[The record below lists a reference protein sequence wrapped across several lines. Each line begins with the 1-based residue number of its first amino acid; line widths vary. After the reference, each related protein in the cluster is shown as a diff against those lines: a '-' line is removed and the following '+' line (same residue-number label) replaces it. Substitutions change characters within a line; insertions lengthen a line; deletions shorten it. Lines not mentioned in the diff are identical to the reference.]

1 MLNKLT
7 LGTVQFGMKY
17 GIANR
22 TGKVSPETA
31 QAIMEQARHGGIDM
45 LDTAIAYGDSEHTL
59 GDIGLAGW
67 DVITKLPLVP
77 DGCDDV
83 RKWVQDQLD
92 GSLRRLQVSSVETLL
107 LHHSRQLPGPYGKDL
122 VRAMRDAQEKGLVR
136 KIGVSIYH
144 PAELDAIDMA
154 AFQAVQAPFNVL
166 DKNLLTSGWLE
177 RLGQMDVEVQVRS
190 VFLQGLLLM
199 EPAARPPKFQRW
211 NALWNAW
218 DHWLESSQLTPLQAC
233 LQYVMGVKA
242 IHRLV
247 IGVETPEQLRE
258 ILAVQPAN
266 DLALPPE
273 IGSTDIDLIHPS
285 RW

>member
-7 LGTVQFGMKY
+7 LGTVQFGMRY

-22 TGKVSPETA
+22 TGKVSSETA
-31 QAIMEQARHGGIDM
+31 CRIMELARHGGIDM
-45 LDTAIAYGDSEHTL
+45 LDTAISYGDSEQTL
-59 GDIGLAGW
+59 GNIGLANW
-67 DVITKLPLVP
+67 EVITKLPLVP

-83 RKWVQDQLD
+83 RKWVREQLD
-92 GSLRRLQVSSVETLL
+92 GSLQRLQVSSVETLL

-122 VRAMRDAQEKGLVR
+122 VRAMRDAQDKGLVQ

-144 PAELDAIDMA
+144 PDELDAIDMA

-177 RLGQMDVEVQVRS
+177 RLREMDVEVQVRS

-199 EPAARPPKFQRW
+199 EPATRPEKFQRW

-218 DHWLESSQLTPLQAC
+218 DQWLESSHLTPLQAC
-233 LQYVMGVKA
+233 LQYVMSVKA
-242 IHRLV
+242 IDRIV
-247 IGVETPEQLRE
+247 IGVETPEQLSE
-258 ILAVQPAN
+258 ILAVQPSD
-266 DLALPPE
+266 DLQLPAE
-273 IGSTDIDLIHPS
+273 IDSTDFDLIHPS

>member
-22 TGKVSPETA
+22 TGKVPRETA
-31 QAIMEQARHGGIDM
+31 RTILELARHGRIDM
-45 LDTAIAYGDSEHTL
+45 IDTAIAYGDSEQTL
-59 GDIGLAGW
+59 GDIGLADW

-83 RKWVQDQLD
+83 GKWVQEQLD

-144 PAELDAIDMA
+144 PSELDAIDMA

-177 RLGQMDVEVQVRS
+177 RLRERDVEVQVRS

-199 EPAARPPKFQRW
+199 DPAARPQKFQRW
-211 NALWNAW
+211 SALWNAW
-218 DHWLESSQLTPLQAC
+218 DQWLESSGLTPLQAC
-233 LQYVMGVKA
+233 LQYVMSVKA
-242 IHRLV
+242 IDRIV
-247 IGVETPEQLRE
+247 IGVETPEQLSE
-258 ILAVQPAN
+258 ILAVPPPD
-266 DLALPPE
+266 DLRLPLE
-273 IGSTDIDLIHPS
+273 IDSTDIDLIHPS

>member
-31 QAIMEQARHGGIDM
+31 QTIMEQARLGGIDM
-45 LDTAIAYGDSEHTL
+45 LDTAIAYGDSEQTL
-59 GDIGLAGW
+59 GDIGLANWG
-67 DVITKLPLVP
+67 VITKLPLVP

-122 VRAMRDAQEKGLVR
+122 VRAMRDAQEKGLVQ

-144 PAELDAIDMA
+144 PDELDAIDMA

-190 VFLQGLLLM
+190 VFLQGLLRM
-199 EPAARPPKFQRW
+199 EPAARPQKFQRW
-211 NALWNAW
+211 NTLWNAW
-218 DHWLESSQLTPLQAC
+218 DQWLESNQLTPLQAC
-233 LQYVMGVKA
+233 LQYVMSLNA

-247 IGVETPEQLRE
+247 IGVETPEQLSE
-258 ILAVQPAN
+258 ILAVQPSN

-273 IGSTDIDLIHPS
+273 IDSTDIDLIHPS

>member
-22 TGKVSPETA
+22 TGKVPRETA
-31 QAIMEQARHGGIDM
+31 RTIMDLARRGGIDM
-45 LDTAIAYGDSEHTL
+45 IDTAISYGDSEQTL
-59 GDIGLAGW
+59 GDIGLANW
-67 DVITKLPLVP
+67 NVITKLPLVP
-77 DGCDDV
+77 EGCGDV
-83 RKWVQDQLD
+83 RKWVQEQLD
-92 GSLRRLQVSSVETLL
+92 ASLQRLQVASVETLL

-122 VRAMRDAQEKGLVR
+122 VRAMRDAQDKGLVG

-144 PAELDAIDMA
+144 PTELDAIDMA

-177 RLGQMDVEVQVRS
+177 RLREMDVEVQVRS

-199 EPAARPPKFQRW
+199 APADRPQRFQRW
-211 NALWNAW
+211 SSLWQSW
-218 DHWLESSQLTPLQAC
+218 DQWLENSHLTPLQAC
-233 LQYVMGVKA
+233 LQYVMSVQA
-242 IHRLV
+242 IDRIV
-247 IGVETPEQLRE
+247 IGVETPEQLSE
-258 ILAVQPAN
+258 IIAVQASDDLKLPA
-266 DLALPPE
+266 E
-273 IGSTDIDLIHPS
+273 IDSTDVDLIHPS